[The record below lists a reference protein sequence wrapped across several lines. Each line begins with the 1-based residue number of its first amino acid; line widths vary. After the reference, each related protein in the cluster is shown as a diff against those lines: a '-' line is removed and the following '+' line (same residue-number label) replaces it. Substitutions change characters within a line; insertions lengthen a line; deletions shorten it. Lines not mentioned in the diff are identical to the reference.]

1 MTTQPHAIDSPEV
14 LRVRCEWDRF
24 ERGDAIPCLD
34 GDAGIVNEIFEPFFQ
49 EGGAELLRDHVGG
62 DLVVEYARFVELLN
76 AHGIDDVEESLV
88 KTPDRLLRMFGV
100 AVDLVLKEFL
110 PREQKRPPPTILR
123 LRNATPETPLAALRS
138 DVVDRLVSIRATV
151 TRVGP
156 VKPLV
161 TEASFSCAQC
171 FLGASDPQFAMRMR
185 FRRGEYRAPSRCDG
199 GDCKSRKFDLLRD
212 TAKTVDVQKIRVQQ
226 QLDDAKTLDDDA
238 GRIPRSLDVE
248 CVGTGLVDKCAPGDV
263 VVVAGIVRVV
273 NAAVAAGR
281 KDRRALQQ
289 ATSVMYLAA
298 NSIVNASREAE
309 AGSQQQKSE
318 YDCHEEEDDQEEKQ
332 LVEGVCRHED
342 PLSLIV
348 ASFAPRIYGHELV
361 KLGLLLGLFGGTD
374 EKAAVSED
382 ADADGSAKRR
392 RENDAAKE
400 SIQVRCNSHVLVVGD
415 PGLGKSQMLRAA
427 AAVAPRA
434 RRRTARCHSIV
445 CLKGHATLPKLLSE

>member
-1 MTTQPHAIDSPEV
+1 
-14 LRVRCEWDRF
+14 
-24 ERGDAIPCLD
+24 
-34 GDAGIVNEIFEPFFQ
+34 
-49 EGGAELLRDHVGG
+49 
-62 DLVVEYARFVELLN
+62 
-76 AHGIDDVEESLV
+76 
-88 KTPDRLLRMFGV
+88 
-100 AVDLVLKEFL
+100 
-110 PREQKRPPPTILR
+110 
-123 LRNATPETPLAALRS
+123 
-138 DVVDRLVSIRATV
+138 
-151 TRVGP
+151 
-156 VKPLV
+156 
-161 TEASFSCAQC
+161 
-171 FLGASDPQFAMRMR
+171 
-185 FRRGEYRAPSRCDG
+185 
-199 GDCKSRKFDLLRD
+199 LRD

-309 AGSQQQKSE
+309 AGTQQQKSE
-318 YDCHEEEDDQEEKQ
+318 YDCHEEEDDQEEKA

-434 RRRTARCHSIV
+434 VYVCGNTTTTTGLTVSLTREGKSGAPALEAGAVVLGDRGACCIDEFDKMDSGQHARSRRPAVPSRHRRDSSPGEEVVGGLFFDFEAVRTPRRVRTRAGR
-445 CLKGHATLPKLLSE
+445 LTGGHGAAAD